1 MKNSGKPFVKTI
13 RAEEKNKPVP
23 LLDRLRLV
31 LEHSH
36 NSYAFQYRCHG
47 RQIVIEKLP
56 DESVIAYYA
65 DDRDERVVVDV
76 TQAPFDR
83 VSYFLRFS

>member
-1 MKNSGKPFVKTI
+1 VKKTT
-13 RAEEKNKPVP
+13 RAEDRNRPLP

-36 NSYAFQYRCHG
+36 NRYTFEYRCHG
-47 RQIVIEKLP
+47 LQIVIEKLP
-56 DESVIAYYA
+56 DKSVIAYYA
-65 DDRDERVVVDV
+65 DDRNNRVIIDV

-83 VSYFLRFS
+83 ISYFLRFS

>member
-1 MKNSGKPFVKTI
+1 MKTI
-13 RAEEKNKPVP
+13 RVDERDRPLP

-36 NSYAFQYRCHG
+36 NRYTFESRCHG
-47 RQIVIEKLP
+47 LQIVIEKMP
-56 DESVIAYYA
+56 DNSVIAYYA
-65 DDRDERVVVDV
+65 DDRDNRVVIDV

-83 VSYFLRFS
+83 ISYFLRFS

>member
-1 MKNSGKPFVKTI
+1 L
-13 RAEEKNKPVP
+13 P

-36 NSYAFQYRCHG
+36 NRYTFEYRCRG
-47 RQIVIEKLP
+47 LQIVIEKQP
-56 DESVIAYYA
+56 DNSLIAYYA
-65 DDRDERVVVDV
+65 DDRDNRVIIDV

-83 VSYFLRFS
+83 ILFFLGFS